1 MSKEAAEAAL
11 REYVAITDDRDNR
24 VINAYTAGITK
35 NRIHTITGIA
45 RTTIDRILKEH
56 AMKTATTNLIW
67 SIVRGESPESRAVE
81 PGVAGIEI
89 PTEVLNW
96 AEERGLDDT
105 DPDVYLLVT
114 PEDEAGEVQ
123 GEIAYTPHPASNEEV
138 GLVWAA
144 LLEQED

>member
-1 MSKEAAEAAL
+1 MNSEAAEAAL

-24 VINAYTAGITK
+24 VINAHTAGITK
-35 NRIHTITGIA
+35 NRIHTITGIS
-45 RTTIDRILKEH
+45 RVTIDKILKEH
-56 AMKTATTNLIW
+56 AMKTATANLIW
-67 SIVRGESPESRAVE
+67 SVVRGESPDSRAVE
-81 PGVAGIEI
+81 PGVAGINI
-89 PTEVLNW
+89 PTEILDW
-96 AEERGLDDT
+96 AEGWGLDEN

-144 LLEQED
+144 LVEQED

>member
-1 MSKEAAEAAL
+1 MNSESAEAAL
-11 REYVAITDDRDNR
+11 REYVAITNDRDNR

-35 NRIHTITGIA
+35 NRIHTITGIS
-45 RTTIDRILKEH
+45 RVTIDKILKEH
-56 AMKTATTNLIW
+56 AMKTATTNLVW

-89 PTEVLNW
+89 PAEVLSW
-96 AEERGLDDT
+96 AEERGLDEN

-123 GEIAYTPHPASNEEV
+123 GEIAYTPNPASNEEV
-138 GLVWAA
+138 ALVWAA

>member
-1 MSKEAAEAAL
+1 MNSESAEADL
-11 REYVAITDDRDNR
+11 REYAAITDDRDNR

-35 NRIHTITGIA
+35 NRIHTITGIS
-45 RTTIDRILKEH
+45 RVTIDKILKEH

-89 PTEVLNW
+89 PAEVVNW
-96 AEERGLDDT
+96 AEERGLNENA
-105 DPDVYLLVT
+105 PDVYLLVT

-123 GEIAYTPHPASNEEV
+123 GEIAYTPHPASNDEV
-138 GLVWAA
+138 ALVWAA